1 MLYLIILPVIIKKL
15 KYFYPL
21 KEFTHSFEHKIG
33 QMSFMFI
40 IKKMFGL
47 HAVRIFWIYLRLTI
61 LITQHE

>member
-15 KYFYPL
+15 KYL
-21 KEFTHSFEHKIG
+21 FEHKIG
-33 QMSFMFI
+33 QISFMFI

>member
-1 MLYLIILPVIIKKL
+1 MLYLIILPVMIKKL

-21 KEFTHSFEHKIG
+21 KELFEHKIG
-33 QMSFMFI
+33 QISFMFI

-47 HAVRIFWIYLRLTI
+47 HALRIFWIYLRLTI